1 MDNLLILLVLMALVS
16 VMFRVHP
23 LKVFKYTVCAIAI
36 PVVLFLMGLCMLGYM
51 SYCRWTTG
59 EWF

>member
-1 MDNLLILLVLMALVS
+1 MDNLLIFLFLIALVS
-16 VMFRVHP
+16 AMFRVHP
-23 LKVFKYTVCAIAI
+23 LKVFKYTVGAIAV
-36 PVVLFLMGLCMLGYM
+36 PVVLLLMGLFMLGYM